1 MSLRKVAI
9 IDKQIITHL
18 AHGGELR
25 DPMGISLV
33 HGLLRESLEN
43 KKIAHAVKFHDIS
56 KDLLC
61 EIYISGYENILG
73 SPLIEHGGMPILVPS
88 LLFLDDINFPSILD
102 SFYMNCNESNK
113 NEMILY
119 NSSYFLTGLQEK
131 AALMGRSLA
140 WPPENWPTL
149 MQLKRRGTGCGC
161 LPIVTVG
168 GFCSFLSLEWVL
180 NLI

>member
-9 IDKQIITHL
+9 IDKQIIAHL

-73 SPLIEHGGMPILVPS
+73 SPLIERSPLIEHGGVPILVPS
-88 LLFLDDINFPSILD
+88 LLFLDDINFPSSGVD
-102 SFYMNCNESNK
+102 
-113 NEMILY
+113 
-119 NSSYFLTGLQEK
+119 
-131 AALMGRSLA
+131 
-140 WPPENWPTL
+140 
-149 MQLKRRGTGCGC
+149 
-161 LPIVTVG
+161 
-168 GFCSFLSLEWVL
+168 
-180 NLI
+180 